1 VNKVLSFYI
10 VDDDISVRKVL
21 TDIITTKYLGR
32 VVGEA
37 EDGPTAYQ
45 NILELNPDIVLMDLL
60 IPGSDGIETIRKLQ
74 EAGCNSHFIMISQ
87 VDAEDMISMA
97 YESGI
102 EFYIHKPINV
112 VEVLSIVDRI
122 NEMIKLKKSLTII
135 HQTVEGLNPNNED
148 GPGVKHKPPGRS
160 IDAILSDLGITGE
173 AGSIDIKKIVE
184 IILKKKIVSGEY
196 YNYKLSNMYELL
208 SKHYCSEEQSEQSSA
223 GIKAIE
229 QRIRRAVSK
238 ALQNIATMGIEN
250 PNDKRFIRYS
260 TSLFDFKEVK
270 QEMDLLRNRSCYHG
284 KINVKKFLE
293 GIILQLLESKTDI

>member
-1 VNKVLSFYI
+1 MLSFFI

-21 TDIITTKYLGR
+21 SNIITSKYLGR
-32 VVGEA
+32 VIGEA
-37 EDGPTAYQ
+37 EDGPTAYHS
-45 NILELNPDIVLMDLL
+45 ILEHNPDIVLMDLL
-60 IPGSDGIETIRKLQ
+60 IPGSDGIETIRKLRQ
-74 EAGCNSHFIMISQ
+74 AGCSSHFIMISQ

-112 VEVLSIVDRI
+112 VEVLSIIDRI
-122 NEMIKLKKSLTII
+122 NEMIRLKKSLTII
-135 HQTVEGLNPNNED
+135 HQTVEGLNSKNSDTPDN
-148 GPGVKHKPPGRS
+148 KYRFQGRS
-160 IDAILSDLGITGE
+160 IDSILSDLGITGE
-173 AGSIDIKKIVE
+173 AGSIDIKKIVG
-184 IILKKKIVSGEY
+184 IILQKKTTSGEY

-208 SKHYCSEEQSEQSSA
+208 SNHYYNEEQAEQSSA

-250 PNDKRFIRYS
+250 PNDKKFNRYS

-293 GIILQLLESKTDI
+293 GIILQLIE

>member
-1 VNKVLSFYI
+1 MLSFFI

-21 TDIITTKYLGR
+21 SNIITSKYLGR
-32 VVGEA
+32 VIGEA

-45 NILELNPDIVLMDLL
+45 NILEINPDIVLMDML
-60 IPGSDGIETIRKLQ
+60 IPGSDGIETIRKLK
-74 EAGCNSHFIMISQ
+74 EAGCSSYFIMISQ

-97 YESGI
+97 YKSGI

-112 VEVLSIVDRI
+112 IEVLSIIERVH
-122 NEMIKLKKSLTII
+122 EMIKLKKSLTII
-135 HQTVEGLNPNNED
+135 HQTVEGLSPRD
-148 GPGVKHKPPGRS
+148 GDTAGNKYNSPDRS
-160 IDAILSDLGITGE
+160 IDSILSDLGITGE

-184 IILKKKIVSGEY
+184 IILHKKNTSGEY
-196 YNYKLSNMYELL
+196 YNYRLSNMYELL
-208 SKHYCSEEQSEQSSA
+208 SKHYYSKEKAEQSSA

-250 PNDKRFIRYS
+250 PNDRKFTRYS

-270 QEMDLLRNRSCYHG
+270 QEMDLLRDRSCYHG

-293 GIILQLLESKTDI
+293 GIILQLLKE